1 MRSINSGRLSA
12 TVSLFALAAAFAP
25 ASAMAQGAPD
35 ACASAADEAA
45 RQACMD
51 AVRQADATATAGDD
65 ATAAT
70 QASGEA
76 TQADSSETIVV
87 TGSRLR
93 RDERNSPDPVTII
106 DPSLAE
112 KEGLFN
118 TAEALQTSPLAAGST
133 QITSTISSNF
143 VVNGGEG
150 VQTISLRGLGA
161 NRTLVLLNGRRAGP
175 AGVRGGVSAFDLNV
189 IPIDAIQTIDILKT
203 GASSIYGSDAV
214 AGVVNLITKKDLRG
228 LDVRGFV
235 SVPDSGGGEQYSL
248 SATYGGAIGD
258 RGHYMVG
265 ANWYRHNELE
275 RGDRGY
281 LDCPEENVTNEAGDR
296 VDPIDPRTGEPYC
309 GDFLSDQIQVFN
321 FVPYFGLPT
330 NLRGPCVQGS
340 PTATTTPGCPA
351 GQVRRA
357 ITAIAFNG
365 PGRRFDEFLDPLAPP
380 ANILDFDAP
389 DGFYGIGAHSP
400 VAQAMGN
407 NYDRR
412 VAGDSVIPK
421 TNRFTLFGEAG
432 YDLTDN
438 VSLYFEGLYSRRKTK
453 TDASRQLFFDQYT
466 GDTIIGLPYYYCDG
480 TTGTCDPLAAGDPL
494 NEEFTGVQFLT
505 PIIYAPFDSSTDV
518 KYYRGVAGVRA
529 DVSNLLP
536 NGFVDF
542 YVQHSR
548 SDGDYA
554 REIIFRDAIEFNVAE
569 LRTDLCEGTVTAIRG
584 IPCIDIDYTD
594 PRVLRGDFTAEERA
608 FLFGVDEGNTLYK
621 QTSAELTVG
630 GDIIQLPAGPVKIA
644 LGLHARRDS
653 INDLPGEVG
662 LEGNLWG
669 STSSGQTKG
678 YQRTR
683 EAFGE
688 IEIPI
693 LENAPFARSLTFSG
707 AARLTNTYAKRTGPV
722 CTAPGECEFDGA
734 SDSDKGNW
742 TYKLAG
748 NWQVTDWLRLRG
760 TYGTSF
766 RSPALFEQFLANESG
781 FLGQQ
786 ADPCVNLE
794 TRLEAGTVTQR
805 VYDNCVSQGIP
816 TNHTAGGAS
825 LETFSQGGIGQLD
838 PETSRAWTAS
848 VIFTPQSWLWEGG
861 RFSLAVDYIDINV
874 KDQVTQLGAAN
885 ILNGCYSSDD
895 FPNDPLC
902 SLFVRDTTGQQPSF
916 NILTVNDP
924 FLNIDR
930 QHNTSVDV
938 TTRFRQDLGSMGTL
952 SLIGQLTYQIK
963 DEFTLFQGFEDDFN
977 GEVGDPKWVGDVNI
991 TWQKAPFT
999 ITYGLQVISKTNDL
1013 EDLEDQGLP
1022 LTENNCVASAA
1033 AYALRGGPYC
1043 PIYKLPRVAYHS
1055 LSAELQATKD
1065 FTFLFGVSNLFD
1077 KKPPSVSTVAAPIT
1091 PFAQVPL
1098 LGSYYDLYGRR
1109 FFVSAKAKF

>member
-106 DPSLAE
+106 DPTLSE

-175 AGVRGGVSAFDLNV
+175 AGVRGGVSSFDLNV
-189 IPIDAIQTIDILKT
+189 IPLDAIQTIDILKT

-228 LDVRGFV
+228 LDVRAFV
-235 SVPDSGGGEQYSL
+235 SVPENHGGEQYSL

-258 RGHYMVG
+258 RGHYMIG
-265 ANWYRHNELE
+265 ANWYHHKELE
-275 RGDRGY
+275 RGDREF
-281 LDCPEENVTNEAGDR
+281 LRCPEEYVFSEATGER
-296 VDPIDPRTGEPYC
+296 SDPIDPRTGEPYC
-309 GDFLSDQIQVFN
+309 GDFLSNVALLSD
-321 FVPYFGLPT
+321 FGLMVGPS
-330 NLRGPCVQGS
+330 NLFGPLL
-340 PTATTTPGCPA
+340 PDATPPNPS
-351 GQVRRA
+351 RRA
-357 ITAIAFNG
+357 ITAIQFDPTLGSILGPDNWGRFFDFNNLTN
-365 PGRRFDEFLDPLAPP
+365 FVAPE
-380 ANILDFDAP
+380 
-389 DGFYGIGAHSP
+389 GFFPVGAHEATSLA
-400 VAQAMGN
+400 VQN
-407 NYDRR
+407 NWDER
-412 VAGDSVIPK
+412 VNGDSVIPDTK
-421 TNRFTLFGEAG
+421 RFTIFGEAG
-432 YDLTDN
+432 YELSDRVDLY
-438 VSLYFEGLYSRRKTK
+438 VEALYNRRRTK
-453 TDASRQLFFDQYT
+453 TDASRQLFFNQFP
-466 GDTIIGLPYYYCDG
+466 GFSPTIFTYIYGGGYYMPYFFCDG
-480 TTGTCDPLAAGDPL
+480 STCDPNAVGDPL
-494 NEEFTGVQFLT
+494 NTEFGGAALIQPV
-505 PIIYAPFDSSTDV
+505 IAAPFDSSTDV

-529 DVSNLLP
+529 NLDNILP
-536 NGFVDF
+536 NGFLDF
-542 YVQHSR
+542 HVQHSR
-548 SDGDYA
+548 SDGDYQ
-554 REIIFRDAIEFNVAE
+554 RTVIFRDAIEFGVAE
-569 LRTDLCEGTVTAIRG
+569 FRTDLCEGTLTAIRG
-584 IPCIDIDYTD
+584 VPCMDIDYLD
-594 PRVLRGDFTAEERA
+594 PRVLAGNFTQAEKD
-608 FLFGVDEGNTLYK
+608 FLFGEDKGNTLYK
-621 QTSAELTVG
+621 QTSAEVTVG
-630 GDIIQLPAGPVKIA
+630 GDIFELPAGPVKVA
-644 LGLHARRDS
+644 LGLHARRDY
-653 INDLPGEVG
+653 INDLPGEIG

-722 CTAPGECEFDGA
+722 CSAPGECVFDGA
-734 SDSDKGNW
+734 DDSDKGNW

-748 NWQVTDWLRLRG
+748 NWQVTDWLRFRA

-781 FLGQQ
+781 FLGQ
-786 ADPCVNLE
+786 ANDPCVNWGLSE
-794 TRLEAGTVTQR
+794 NEEIRA
-805 VYDNCVSQGIP
+805 NCAAQGIP
-816 TNHTAGGAS
+816 DDHVGGGS
-825 LETFSQGGIGQLD
+825 FETFSQGGIGLLD
-838 PETSRAWTAS
+838 PETSKAWTLSA
-848 VIFTPQSWLWEGG
+848 IFTPQSWLWEGG
-861 RFSLAVDYIDINV
+861 RFSFAVDYINIKV

-885 ILNGCYSSDD
+885 ILAACYTSDS
-895 FPNDPLC
+895 FPDDPLC
-902 SLFVRDTTGQQPSF
+902 DLFTRDTEGSNPSYD
-916 NILTVNDP
+916 IITVNDP
-924 FLNIDR
+924 FLNIDT
-930 QHNTSVDV
+930 QHNVGLDF
-938 TTRFRQDLGSMGTL
+938 TTRFRQDLGNLGTL
-952 SLIGQLTYQIK
+952 SILGQMTYQLK
-963 DEFTLFQGFEDDFN
+963 DKFTLFQGTEQDFN
-977 GEVGDPKWVGDVNI
+977 GEVGDPKWVGDLNI
-991 TWQKAPFT
+991 TWNKAPFT
-999 ITYGLQVISKTNDL
+999 LTYGLQVISATKDF
-1013 EDLEDQGLP
+1013 EDLEEVGGSA
-1022 LTENNCVASAA
+1022 LTENNCLATNAA
-1033 AYALRGGPYC
+1033 FALRGGPYC

-1055 LSAELQATKD
+1055 LSGEIQANKD
-1065 FTFLFGVSNLFD
+1065 FSFLFGVSNLFD
-1077 KKPPSVSTVAAPIT
+1077 KKPPLVSTVGTPISG
-1091 PFAQVPL
+1091 FAQVPL
-1098 LGSYYDLYGRR
+1098 LGSYYDYYGRR